1 MCHCKDIWFCL
12 LVFSLFS
19 KQFTFGLT
27 FCFKLTSVVFICVP
41 AKCLE
46 PEKSGFKEN
55 GLLTHSYRTATAALF
70 NQYSFAVDHKHK
82 TFPAYYIL
90 FPFWA
95 FGNKLDGENF
105 IAWFFFKGHGERKK
119 NKRRNFPL

>member
-12 LVFSLFS
+12 LVFPLFS

-46 PEKSGFKEN
+46 LEKKVDSKKTVSLPIVIE
-55 GLLTHSYRTATAALF
+55 LLLQRFF

-105 IAWFFFKGHGERKK
+105 IVFVLFFLKGMRREKK
-119 NKRRNFPL
+119 